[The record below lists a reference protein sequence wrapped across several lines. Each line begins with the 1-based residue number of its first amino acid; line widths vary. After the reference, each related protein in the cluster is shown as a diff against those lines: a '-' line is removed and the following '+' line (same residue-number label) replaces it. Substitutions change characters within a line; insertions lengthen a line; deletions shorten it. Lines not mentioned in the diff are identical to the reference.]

1 MYADFA
7 LLGIIGSLTYR
18 QFNDLGFDQENMG
31 GGAIDCLPSV
41 IDVQA
46 G

>member
-1 MYADFA
+1 VYADFA

-31 GGAIDCLPSV
+31 GGAIDWLPSV